1 MSRRTERVSVLLHEE
16 ISRLL
21 LEGLHDPRLGQ
32 LVTVTKVEISS
43 DLRVAT
49 VLITV
54 LGDDPDDTRDAMAGF
69 MSASGF
75 LRREIGQRLKLK
87 RTPELRFSLDGS
99 IKEGDHV
106 LALLDSIK
114 DQETTTDG

>member
-54 LGDDPDDTRDAMAGF
+54 LGDPDDTRDAMAGIT
-69 MSASGF
+69 SASGF

-99 IKEGDHV
+99 IQEGDRV

>member
-1 MSRRTERVSVLLHEE
+1 MNRRTERVSGLLHEE
-16 ISRLL
+16 IGRLL

-43 DLRVAT
+43 DLLVAT
-49 VLITV
+49 VRVTV
-54 LGDDPDDTRDAMAGF
+54 LGNDDEERDAMDGLT
-69 MSASGF
+69 SATGF
-75 LRREIGQRLKLK
+75 LRRELGQRLKLK
-87 RTPELRFSLDGS
+87 RTPELRFALDAS
-99 IKEGDHV
+99 IEEGDRV

>member
-32 LVTVTKVEISS
+32 LVTVTNVEISS

-54 LGDDPDDTRDAMAGF
+54 LGDADNARDAMAGLT
-69 MSASGF
+69 SATGF